1 MRLTSTARRTVKSCS
16 PCWRLLELELL
27 LMYPPGL
34 ELTRTVTRV
43 GLMTREA
50 GQGEVA
56 EVAGLTLLERE
67 VVMQA
72 QGKAMFTPGR

>member
-1 MRLTSTARRTVKSCS
+1 M
-16 PCWRLLELELL
+16 LELELL
-27 LMYPPGL
+27 LMYTPGL
-34 ELTRTVTRV
+34 ELTRTVTKV

-50 GQGEVA
+50 GEVA

-72 QGKAMFTPGR
+72 QGKAMFTLGR

>member
-1 MRLTSTARRTVKSCS
+1 
-16 PCWRLLELELL
+16 
-27 LMYPPGL
+27 MYPPGL

-56 EVAGLTLLERE
+56 GLTLLERK

-72 QGKAMFTPGR
+72 QGNAMFTPGR